1 MPVHI
6 ITMQLSRLILIILKE
21 RQGNIPLTELLKAI
35 ATSMRDVP
43 DNGAILHQLD
53 LLVDDGLIIRTH
65 NGGWNEYQLSSK
77 GYAKLKAWYEP
88 KKFFALM
95 SNDFAKGLS
104 IVATILSIIA
114 TYFSIRSHY

>member
-1 MPVHI
+1 
-6 ITMQLSRLILIILKE
+6 MQLSKLILTILKE
-21 RQGNIPLTELLKAI
+21 RRGNVPFAELLKVI
-35 ATSMRDVP
+35 TNSTHNLFDS
-43 DNGAILHQLD
+43 GAILHQLD